1 MVDQA
6 GHLLE
11 TILDVQ
17 GFQNPL
23 LLLHGG
29 VDDGGDHVGQGPRGG
44 DGFGHGPEFLGQ
56 QGRQFDD
63 PVEQVHQIRHQRLRL
78 QVLGLFILKVDH
90 PGLDVGFARHEL
102 RDAEAADPLDEKLR
116 LVIAGLG
123 HFQDDAT
130 GPDLIK
136 ITRFVA
142 GLRGRFF
149 GHDQTDEAVSGHGL
163 VDQGHGL
170 LAEDFH
176 GKHHFREKQDVEQ
189 GEKRQHFG
197 YFDDLEFFRR
207 SLFRHREPP

>member
-56 QGRQFDD
+56 QGRQLDD

-78 QVLGLFILKVDH
+78 QVLGFFILDVDH
-90 PGLDVGFARHEL
+90 PRLDVGFARHEF
-102 RDAEAADPLDEKLR
+102 RDAETADPLDEKLR

-123 HFQDDAT
+123 HFQNDAT

-136 ITRFVA
+136 ITGFVT
-142 GLRGRFF
+142 GFRG
-149 GHDQTDEAVSGHGL
+149 
-163 VDQGHGL
+163 
-170 LAEDFH
+170 
-176 GKHHFREKQDVEQ
+176 
-189 GEKRQHFG
+189 
-197 YFDDLEFFRR
+197 
-207 SLFRHREPP
+207 